1 MKKVKKNSYQKLEDE
16 IFINIMSGYYVTF
29 YTKTK
34 GVVMSKTKSSQK
46 KVTLSELNNH
56 TISNKRQALKDLKK
70 LNFNDLQY
78 KNAAQRRFYKTISS
92 KDITFGIGPAGCG
105 KTYLSVHRALSEL
118 GNKDSHIDG
127 IIIVKPLV
135 EAAGEKI
142 GFLPGDVEEK
152 TAPFMMSFYYNMEQI
167 IGKQR
172 MEILKESSVIQVIP
186 MAYMRGITLSDKFV
200 ILDEAQNATPEQIK
214 MFVTRIGENSKYVIT
229 GDLDQSDIQKHK
241 SGLEDAIKRF
251 AGVHGVGLASFKE
264 KDIVRHSLVRRLL
277 KRYKPSFNVI
287 DDTSAEDT
295 ISMWVHDEGLD
306 LQPDGSLDDKESKH
320 FYTLKQ

>member
-1 MKKVKKNSYQKLEDE
+1 MAKSKV
-16 IFINIMSGYYVTF
+16 T
-29 YTKTK
+29 
-34 GVVMSKTKSSQK
+34 QK
-46 KVTLSELNNH
+46 KVSLSELNNH
-56 TISNKRQALKDLKK
+56 NITNKRQALKDLKM
-70 LNFNDLQY
+70 LNFNDLMY
-78 KNAAQRRFYKTISS
+78 KNPAQKRFYKTIST

-105 KTYLSVHRALSEL
+105 KTYLSVHKALREL
-118 GNKDSHIDG
+118 GDKNSPIDG
-127 IIIVKPLV
+127 IVIVKPLV

-152 TAPFMMSFYYNMEQI
+152 TLPFMMSFYYNMEQI

-172 MEILKESSVIQVIP
+172 LNILKESNTIQVIP
-186 MAYMRGITLSDKFV
+186 MAYMRGITLANKFV

-214 MFVTRIGENSKYVIT
+214 MFVTRLGEGSRYIIT
-229 GDLDQSDIQKHK
+229 GDLAQSDIKQGK

-277 KRYKPSFNVI
+277 KRYKDSFNII
-287 DDTSAEDT
+287 DEVSAEKT

-306 LQPDGSLDDKESKH
+306 APTDGSLDDYHYK
-320 FYTLKQ
+320 LKK